1 MISLF
6 EFRDASEQYGKHEEQ
21 EDPGENHVATA
32 DGAQP
37 KDNREDGPTQQENS
51 DCWVNVFYMG
61 WFVSLQHPEAWEQA
75 DGGVRHKE
83 SADRDESDAA
93 VGVAG

>member
-1 MISLF
+1 
-6 EFRDASEQYGKHEEQ
+6 
-21 EDPGENHVATA
+21 
-32 DGAQP
+32 
-37 KDNREDGPTQQENS
+37 
-51 DCWVNVFYMG
+51 MG
-61 WFVSLQHPEAWEQA
+61 WFVSSQHPEAWEQA